1 MRLLHARL
9 GDYLE
14 ELHPEDH
21 GPHAQEGGQL
31 GRKGQAQANDDGHFR
46 VGGLG
51 GGRIGDELIFELV
64 RHRGSLH
71 PGHQDK
77 VLGPQHDRGRAVGGR
92 EDEAVTQKANDD
104 RVRAEAGVLSTWKR
118 KWQSEGTE
126 GEHDV
131 PRACTYI
138 RPHTRAHMSR
148 QEKGI
153 LTGDK
158 LSVNSVKWSQVQ
170 SASVS
175 VTRELKQPD
184 VALPTSFQADSVSF
198 RLWCTDAGMMAITMR
213 SRRHRT
219 SGI

>member
-1 MRLLHARL
+1 VGSQAHRVRLLHARL

-138 RPHTRAHMSR
+138 HTPTHTRTNVTARKGYFNRR
-148 QEKGI
+148 Q
-153 LTGDK
+153 TQRK
-158 LSVNSVKWSQVQ
+158 LGQM
-170 SASVS
+170 
-175 VTRELKQPD
+175 
-184 VALPTSFQADSVSF
+184 VAGAVSF
-198 RLWCTDAGMMAITMR
+198 GV
-213 SRRHRT
+213 RHARVEAT
-219 SGI
+219 